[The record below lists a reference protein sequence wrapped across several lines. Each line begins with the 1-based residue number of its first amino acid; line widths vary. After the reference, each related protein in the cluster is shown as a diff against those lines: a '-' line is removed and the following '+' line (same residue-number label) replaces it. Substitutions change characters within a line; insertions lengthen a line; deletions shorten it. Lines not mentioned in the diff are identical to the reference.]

1 MGDVLQCLTPLQP
14 AADRPVSSTRPV
26 NVSRVTPDEC
36 RVINSFGNSANGR
49 SLGALAQRRSCP
61 PPADPLES
69 KARNRFHAW
78 MSRREQDESTATS
91 RRRTGMCGR
100 ADGRSRD
107 VRKDRWTRRWNWRA
121 GCCSRTSQ
129 AGRSKHARRWRNS
142 HWATSTAFLSR
153 VRSSHRCRWRR
164 QVNVRYCPP
173 PSDKVAVRDSVAS
186 PAERQQ
192 TQMMTATEGHPELSG
207 ADGLAATKLGRP

>member
-36 RVINSFGNSANGR
+36 RVINRFGNSANGR

-78 MSRREQDESTATS
+78 MSRPEQDESTATS
-91 RRRTGMCGR
+91 RRRTRYVRAGRWPVEGMYPLTCQVSNKRGAGDIIGLGR
-100 ADGRSRD
+100 VARSRC
-107 VRKDRWTRRWNWRA
+107 
-121 GCCSRTSQ
+121 G
-129 AGRSKHARRWRNS
+129 
-142 HWATSTAFLSR
+142 
-153 VRSSHRCRWRR
+153 
-164 QVNVRYCPP
+164 
-173 PSDKVAVRDSVAS
+173 
-186 PAERQQ
+186 
-192 TQMMTATEGHPELSG
+192 
-207 ADGLAATKLGRP
+207 